1 MSEIDID
8 GALDA
13 LSAELPADEADIPEA
28 VDLIGDD
35 NPETESFTK
44 FDPSTLPDDLQSVY
58 RSMQGD
64 YTRKTQEIA
73 ELRRS
78 FESFSETGVD
88 PKDALEAAQFF
99 SRLDSDPYAAA
110 EFVQNMSS
118 RLEQLG
124 IGQQAKEDSA
134 PDDVSYEGLSP
145 EVAAELQEM
154 RAFRE
159 QMVAEQ
165 QRATVMAELETTEQQ
180 IRLANPHY
188 TDDDVDAIYSLA
200 YATDGDLVAA
210 ADQYHAI
217 QQRLLGSYLQSKQV
231 PQGAT
236 PTSSG
241 PSSVPSREYTSL
253 DDAHKAAMEAV
264 RNIS

>member
-1 MSEIDID
+1 MSDIDMD
-8 GALDA
+8 GALEA
-13 LSAELPADEADIPEA
+13 LSSDLPSDEGVVSDA
-28 VDLIGDD
+28 VDETSD
-35 NPETESFTK
+35 NLETESFTK
-44 FDPSTLPDDLQSVY
+44 FDPSELPDDLQAVY

-73 ELRRS
+73 ELRRN
-78 FESFSETGVD
+78 FESFSENGVD

-99 SRLDSDPYAAA
+99 ARLDSDPYAAA

-124 IGQQAKEDSA
+124 IGQQATVDDT
-134 PDDVSYEGLSP
+134 PDDVSYEGLPP
-145 EVAAELQEM
+145 ELAVELQEM

-159 QMVAEQ
+159 QVAAEQ
-165 QRATVMAELETTEQQ
+165 QRAALMAELEATEQQ
-180 IRLANPHY
+180 IRLSNPHY
-188 TDDDVDAIYSLA
+188 SDEDVDAIYSLA
-200 YATDGDLVAA
+200 HATDGDLMAA

-236 PTSSG
+236 PTPSG
-241 PSSVPSREYTSL
+241 PSSVPPREFGSL
-253 DDAHKAAMEAV
+253 EDAHKAAMEAV

>member
-1 MSEIDID
+1 MSDIDID

-13 LSAELPADEADIPEA
+13 LSSELPSDDEVTEA
-28 VDLIGDD
+28 VETTESD
-35 NPETESFTK
+35 NQETESFTK
-44 FDPSTLPDDLQSVY
+44 FDPGNLPDDLQAVY

-78 FESFSETGVD
+78 YDAFSENGVD

-99 SRLDSDPYAAA
+99 ARLDSDPHAAA
-110 EFVQNMSS
+110 EFVQNVSS

-124 IGQQAKEDSA
+124 IGQQAATDDT
-134 PDDVSYEGLSP
+134 PDDVSYDGLPP
-145 EVAAELQEM
+145 ELAAELQEM

-165 QRATVMAELETTEQQ
+165 QRAEIAAELETTEQQ

-188 TDDDVDAIYSLA
+188 GEDDIEAIYSLA
-200 YATDGDLVAA
+200 YADGNLLRA
-210 ADQYHAI
+210 ADEYHSI

-231 PQGAT
+231 PVGAT
-236 PTSSG
+236 PTPSG
-241 PSSVPSREYTSL
+241 PSSVPPAQFNSVDE
-253 DDAHKAAMEAV
+253 AHKAAMEAV